1 MFSLSVKVF
10 VRITDLFT
18 FAELNFTFLL
28 QNREKKI
35 QQYKFRECL

>member
-1 MFSLSVKVF
+1 MELNFANVFFKSVKVF
-10 VRITDLFT
+10 VRTIDLFT

-35 QQYKFRECL
+35 R